1 MRVEQKT
8 GVQIHGGFEHLINS
22 EPIQPYRLSGQ
33 D

>member
-22 EPIQPYRLSGQ
+22 NLKANRTP
-33 D
+33 